1 MMTATEIDL
10 IAEILSK
17 ARTVIS
23 VRAFLFERKIGSI
36 KSMKKEISKILS
48 DMAILLDMDE
58 VAFKPQAYERAAR
71 SIEDQNL
78 GNDELK
84 EMYKTGG
91 LKALMEIPGV
101 GQGIAE
107 HIEEFL
113 KKGAFAEYKKYKKK
127 YPVDI
132 AGLTSV
138 SGIGPKMV
146 KTLWHKLKIK
156 NLTDLEKAAKAGQI
170 AKLERLGQKTQDKIL
185 KGIEF
190 LKQTGDRQILGF
202 LLDGLR
208 DLEKQIENI
217 PGVTKAV
224 VAGSAR
230 RRKETI
236 GDIDILAVSDTPEKV
251 MEKFVRLP
259 FVADVIAEGPTKT
272 SVRLKWGLN
281 ADLRVVPK
289 ESFGAALLYF
299 TGSKDH
305 NIKLRE
311 IAIKKGLKLNEYGL
325 FKGSKSIAGKTEE
338 EVYKALG
345 LKFIEPEMREDTGEI
360 ELSNQKKLPRLIK
373 YDDLLGN
380 MQTHSDW
387 SDGESTLEEMAE
399 AARKM
404 GLAYILITDHT
415 RGLAMAGGADE
426 AKMLKEMVAIDKIN
440 KSGKFKNFKVLKGAE
455 VNIGKNG
462 ELDLDEKVLAQL
474 DVVGAAVHSHFNLS
488 REEQTKR
495 VIKAMENPHIDIIFH
510 LTGRLINKR
519 EAIQIDFEEILK
531 TAQRTGTILEIN
543 AYPDRLDIKDDFIKK
558 CVEAGVKMSI
568 GADAHSP
575 EHYKYLE
582 MGLTQARRGWATK
595 SDIINAWPLEKML
608 KFLK

>member
-1 MMTATEIDL
+1 MINHD
-10 IAEILSK
+10 IA
-17 ARTVIS
+17 
-23 VRAFLFERKIGSI
+23 
-36 KSMKKEISKILS
+36 KILRE
-48 DMAILLDMDE
+48 MAVFLDMDE
-58 VAFKPQAYERAAR
+58 VAFKPRAYERAAR
-71 SIEDQNL
+71 EIEDRNL
-78 GNDELK
+78 DVEDLK
-84 EMYKTGG
+84 EIYKKDG

-101 GQGIAE
+101 GRGIAE
-107 HIEEFL
+107 HIAEFI
-113 KKGAFAEYKKYKKK
+113 KKGTFGEYEKYKKK

-132 AGLTSV
+132 SGLTSV
-138 SGIGPKMV
+138 QGVGPKMV
-146 KTLWHKLKIK
+146 KTLWRKLKIK
-156 NLTDLEKAAKAGQI
+156 NLADLEKAAKAGKI
-170 AKLERLGQKTQDKIL
+170 AKLERLGEKTEQKVL

-190 LKQTGDRQILGF
+190 LKSTGGRKILGF
-202 LLDGLR
+202 LLDELR
-208 DLEKQIENI
+208 GLEKEVEAI

-236 GDIDILAVSDTPEKV
+236 GDIDILAVSDIPERV
-251 MEKFVRLP
+251 MEKFIKLP
-259 FVADVIAEGPTKT
+259 FVSDVAAAGPTKT

-305 NIKLRE
+305 NVKLRE

-325 FKGSKSIAGKTEE
+325 FKGRKSVAGKTEK

-345 LKFIEPEMREDTGEI
+345 LHYIEPEMREDNGEI
-360 ELSNQKKLPRLIK
+360 ELALRQAQGKPGGLPKLIG
-373 YDDLLGN
+373 YDDLMGN
-380 MQTHSDW
+380 MQTHTDW
-387 SDGESTLEEMAE
+387 SDGEATLEETAK
-399 AARKM
+399 AAIEV
-404 GLAYILITDHT
+404 GLQYILITDHT
-415 RGLAMAGGADE
+415 RGLAMTGGADE
-426 AKMLKEMVAIDKIN
+426 KKMLKQMEEIDKLN
-440 KSGKFKNFKVLKGAE
+440 SKFKSQKSKFRILKGAE

-462 ELDLDEKVLAQL
+462 ELDLDEKVLEKM

-488 REEQTKR
+488 RAEQTKR
-495 VIKAMENPHIDIIFH
+495 IITAMENPHIDIIFH

-519 EAIQIDFEEILK
+519 EAITIDFDEILK
-531 TAQRTGTILEIN
+531 VAKKTGTILEID

-582 MGLTQARRGWATK
+582 IGIAQARRGWTKK
-595 SDIINAWPLEKML
+595 SDIINAWSLDKML